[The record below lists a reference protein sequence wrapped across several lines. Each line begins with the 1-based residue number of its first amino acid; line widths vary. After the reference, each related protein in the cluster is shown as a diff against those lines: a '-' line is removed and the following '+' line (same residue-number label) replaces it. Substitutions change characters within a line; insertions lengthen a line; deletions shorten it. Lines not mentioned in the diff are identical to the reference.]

1 MWSWADRGLECFLS
15 FDLDAAFSSAL
26 VLLIATTIDPSLLEN
41 DQRPA
46 DKAYQILEEMKTR
59 GNQVAGFMLAEL
71 RQLETILEQVPPLDD
86 RRASKTDPC
95 KSVQRHSGHQVPS
108 LSSDSLMTP
117 FMDCAIGDA
126 DWQYTMTT
134 EQMIQVADSLDFE
147 GFDWAGLQ

>member
-1 MWSWADRGLECFLS
+1 MYLWSRADRGLECFLS

-26 VLLIATTIDPSLLEN
+26 VLLIATTIDPSLLGN
-41 DQRPA
+41 DNRPA

-86 RRASKTDPC
+86 RRGSKTDSC
-95 KSVQRHSGHQVPS
+95 QSVQRHHVPS